1 MGSTGIAER
10 MRMLAGTYTMESVPG
25 KGTTIRIDA
34 RVIGRLAVTI
44 SQHLS
49 FNLHVDEGGV

>member
-1 MGSTGIAER
+1 
-10 MRMLAGTYTMESVPG
+10 MLAGTYTMESVPG